1 MHFYDIVFM
10 LNREQSERLAQLAEQ
25 LRGINNWDETGL
37 LQFIITATESED
49 VVNAKLDFAENLI
62 RSLKE
67 NETA

>member
-10 LNREQSERLAQLAEQ
+10 LNSEQSERLAQLAEQ

-37 LQFIITATESED
+37 LQFVVTATESED
-49 VVNAKLDFAENLI
+49 VINAKLDFAENLI

>member
-10 LNREQSERLAQLAEQ
+10 LNSEQSERLAQLAEQ

-62 RSLKE
+62 KSLKE

>member
-10 LNREQSERLAQLAEQ
+10 LNSEQSERLAQLAEQ

>member
-1 MHFYDIVFM
+1 MQFYDIVFM
-10 LNREQSERLAQLAEQ
+10 LNSEQSERLAQLAEQ

-37 LQFIITATESED
+37 LQFVVTATESED
-49 VVNAKLDFAENLI
+49 VINAKLDFAENLI